1 MAKPSTF
8 RCGVR
13 KKNRNNKLLYDLWRF
28 GAAAVCLAM
37 FVCVGCTAK
46 TTPASLSPD
55 AAPARP
61 MPVSITDITTETQDD
76 ALHITVDA
84 TDEVQYT
91 TFRLQEPPRLAID
104 IADATL
110 APTVQPVTFAEGV
123 ARGVDPIAFPD
134 KQVVRV
140 LVLLRQSVSHTVTTN
155 GQQLRIVLMQ
165 DQAATAESPK
175 RPPTASVPAAAPPVA
190 APAAQTAASP
200 DVVAAT
206 LIRGVE
212 FQSLLGASVIEV
224 QLDGSLP
231 KIRVKQHT
239 RPLRLTMDVEHARLD
254 PHQDSLMAVHDPAG
268 VVTQLQA
275 LQSTQENAETVH
287 IVAYLK
293 AKTPFEVRQKDNRVR
308 VILTPAV
315 MQTATSAQPPA
326 EGMAATSAQPP
337 AEGMAAA
344 PSMPL
349 IAQAAPVAM
358 DTPPAAVA
366 PAATAAE
373 SSGVPAPITRAT
385 IGDASEKEYTG
396 EKISLDFQNADI
408 NDILRLIAE
417 VSGLNIIAGPD
428 VKGTVTTRMVDIPWD
443 QALDVVLKIN
453 GLGQDREDNIIR
465 VAPIQRFINEHKERT
480 LALKAEAEEE
490 AEPTITQIVPI
501 SYADVGE
508 LKTNL
513 ERLLSE
519 RGSIWIDTR
528 TNTMIV
534 TDVKENVNDVLALV
548 ETLDRQTPLV
558 MIESRIVEATRNF
571 LKELGVR
578 LGSRFIK
585 TTNNNFPSTIAVD
598 GGIAAGESGNFLV
611 DLPAA
616 VGTGSGGAIT
626 FALAGAS
633 SLLNVQLS
641 ALENSGRGKVVTNP
655 KIATLDNTE
664 ALIESGRRIPY
675 ATFSDG
681 GTKIEFTDAS
691 IQLRVTP
698 HVAPDGFIN
707 LKIHATKNEADFSN
721 SVNNVPTILTREA
734 TTEMLVRDGST
745 VVIGGLYQRT
755 VQDARTGIPWLSNV
769 PGMGWLFR
777 NTRNNDTHEE
787 LLIFITP
794 RIIKQPDVPSQ
805 AHASM
810 AGKTG

>member
-1 MAKPSTF
+1 M
-8 RCGVR
+8 
-13 KKNRNNKLLYDLWRF
+13 N
-28 GAAAVCLAM
+28 AAVVSLAV
-37 FVCVGCTAK
+37 FVCVGCTTT
-46 TTPASLSPD
+46 TTPALLSPD
-55 AAPARP
+55 AAPAQP
-61 MPVSITDITTETQDD
+61 MPIRITDIKTKAQDD
-76 ALHITVDA
+76 ALHIMVDA

-110 APTVQPVTFAEGV
+110 APHVKSVAFAEGV
-123 ARGVDPIAFPD
+123 AEGVDPIAFPD

-140 LVLLRQSVSHTVTTN
+140 LVPLRQPVAHTITTN

-165 DQAATAESPK
+165 DGTTDDKSPEHPK
-175 RPPTASVPAAAPPVA
+175 TASKPTPPVA
-190 APAAQTAASP
+190 KPAGLAPASSEAS
-200 DVVAAT
+200 AAT
-206 LIRGVE
+206 LIDGVE
-212 FQSLLGASVIEV
+212 FKSLPGASVIEV
-224 QLDGSLP
+224 QVTGSLP
-231 KIRVKQHT
+231 KIRVKQQT
-239 RPLRLTMDVEHARLD
+239 RPLRLTLDVEHARLN
-254 PHQDSLMAVHDPAG
+254 PSQNSHMAVHDPSG

-275 LQSTQENAETVH
+275 LQNDQENAKSVH
-287 IVAYLK
+287 IVAYLNAK
-293 AKTPFEVRQKDNRVR
+293 APFEVRQQDNRVR
-308 VILTPAV
+308 VILTPPV
-315 MQTATSAQPPA
+315 MQTATSSPGRQPA
-326 EGMAATSAQPP
+326 LD
-337 AEGMAAA
+337 MAAA
-344 PSMPL
+344 SSMPL

-358 DTPPAAVA
+358 DAAPATDRAPMVAKSVPAAG
-366 PAATAAE
+366 AE
-373 SSGVPAPITRAT
+373 RLGVPTPIARAT
-385 IGDASEKEYTG
+385 IGDASEKKYSG

-453 GLGQDREDNIIR
+453 GLGQDRKDNIIR
-465 VAPIQRFINEHKERT
+465 VAPIQRFINERKERT
-480 LALKAEAEEE
+480 LALKAEEE
-490 AEPTITQIVPI
+490 AEPTLTQIVPI

-534 TDVKENVNDVLALV
+534 TDVKENVDDVLALV
-548 ETLDRQTPLV
+548 ETLDRQTSQV
-558 MIESRIVEATRNF
+558 MIESRIVEASRNF

-578 LGSRFIK
+578 LGSRFTK
-585 TTNNNFPSTIAVD
+585 TTDNNFPSTIAVD
-598 GGIAAGESGNFLV
+598 GGIDRGDAGNFLV

-616 VGTGSGGAIT
+616 VGSGSGGAIT

-633 SLLNVQLS
+633 SLLNLQLS

-664 ALIESGRRIPY
+664 AVIESGRRIPY
-675 ATFSDG
+675 STVSDG
-681 GTKIEFTDAS
+681 GTKVEFVDAS
-691 IQLRVTP
+691 IKLRVTP

-707 LKIHATKNEADFSN
+707 LKIHATKNEADFSA
-721 SVNNVPTILTREA
+721 SVNNVPTIVTREA

-755 VQDARTGIPWLSNV
+755 IQSARTGIPWLSNV
-769 PGMGWLFR
+769 PGVGWLFR
-777 NTRNNDTHEE
+777 NTRKEDRHEE

-805 AHASM
+805 AHASA
-810 AGKTG
+810 AGKAG

>member
-1 MAKPSTF
+1 M
-8 RCGVR
+8 
-13 KKNRNNKLLYDLWRF
+13 LYGLSRF
-28 GAAAVCLAM
+28 GVALVGLAL
-37 FVCVGCTAK
+37 FVCVGCSATS
-46 TTPASLSPD
+46 TPVALSPD
-55 AAPARP
+55 AAPAQP
-61 MPVSITDITTETQDD
+61 IPVSITGITTKTQDD

-84 TDEVQYT
+84 TAEVQYT
-91 TFRLQEPPRLAID
+91 TFRLQAPPRLAID
-104 IADATL
+104 IADASL
-110 APTVQPVTFAEGV
+110 APNVTPVTFDEGV

-134 KQVVRV
+134 KRVVRV
-140 LVLLRQSVSHTVTTN
+140 LVPLRQPVAHAVTTD
-155 GQQLRIVLMQ
+155 GQQLQIVLKQ
-165 DQAATAESPK
+165 DQADESNVAAIPPQYLKTAAVPTSP
-175 RPPTASVPAAAPPVA
+175 APAPV
-190 APAAQTAASP
+190 APAATDSDAS
-200 DVVAAT
+200 VAT

-212 FQSLLGASVIEV
+212 FQSLPGASVIEV
-224 QLDGSLP
+224 ELDGSMP
-231 KIRVKQHT
+231 RMRVKQRT
-239 RPLRLTMDVEHARLD
+239 RPLRLTLDVEHARLN
-254 PHQDSLMAVHDPAG
+254 PKQNSHMAVHDPAG

-275 LQSTQENAETVH
+275 LQNTQENTENVH
-287 IVAYLK
+287 IVAFLK
-293 AKTPFEVRQKDNRVR
+293 AKAPFEVRQQGNRIR
-308 VILTPAV
+308 VILTPPV
-315 MQTATSAQPPA
+315 MQTADSSRLSASSQDAILPQDIDAVPA
-326 EGMAATSAQPP
+326 
-337 AEGMAAA
+337 
-344 PSMPL
+344 MPL
-349 IAQAAPVAM
+349 IAQATPVGM
-358 DTPPAAVA
+358 ETPADGKAVMAAKEGARGAAVA
-366 PAATAAE
+366 AATEGAKI
-373 SSGVPAPITRAT
+373 PPPIERAT
-385 IGDASEKEYTG
+385 IGDAEKKTYTG

-453 GLGQDREDNIIR
+453 GLGQERDDNIIR
-465 VAPIQRFINEHKERT
+465 IAPIQRFINERKERT
-480 LALKAEAEEE
+480 AALKAEEE
-490 AEPTITQIVPI
+490 AEPTLTQIVPI
-501 SYADVGE
+501 SYADVSE
-508 LKTNL
+508 LQTNL

-534 TDVKENVNDVLALV
+534 TDVKENVDDVLALV
-548 ETLDRQTPLV
+548 ETLDRQTPQV
-558 MIESRIVEATRNF
+558 MIESRIVEASRNF

-578 LGSRFIK
+578 LGSRLTK
-585 TTNNNFPSTIAVD
+585 TTDNDFPSTIDID
-598 GGIAAGESGNFLV
+598 GGIPSADAGNFLV

-616 VGTGSGGAIT
+616 VGQGSGGAIT

-641 ALENSGRGKVVTNP
+641 ALENSGQGKVVTNP

-675 ATFSDG
+675 PTFSDG
-681 GTKIEFTDAS
+681 ATKIEFADAS

-721 SVNNVPTILTREA
+721 AVNNVPTILTREA

-755 VQDARTGIPWLSNV
+755 VQSSRSGIPWLSNI

-805 AHASM
+805 AHASV
-810 AGKTG
+810 AGKAG